1 MKHDANILIVDDEE
15 DILISMEYFLQNH
28 FNRVVTENNPYHIP
42 RHLRK
47 QHFDLLLLDMNYRKG
62 DTSGREGMQWLQK
75 IMELQPEAAVVMI
88 TAYADVSTA
97 VEAVKAG
104 AMDFIEKPWRNEK
117 LLLTLVAALKRKE
130 ERKADAAATKRK
142 KARSKAADAVSS
154 TFNSEIVGKSTAMQR
169 VFDLIDK
176 VAHTDANVLILG
188 ENGTGKELIARSIH
202 QQSKRSDSVFVG
214 VDLGAVPETLF
225 ESELFGHKKGSF
237 TDAKEDRVGRFEA
250 ASGGSLFL
258 DEIGNL
264 SLPLQAK
271 LLTALQNRQIRKLGT
286 NHFTPIDIRLVCA
299 TNMPLYDMVRENNFR
314 QDLLYR
320 INTVEIKLPPLR
332 ERQADIP
339 LLVEH
344 FLATYG
350 QKYNKPDMNVSP
362 EAIRE
367 LQDYGWPGNIRELR
381 HAVERAVIL
390 SEGNKLELSDFI
402 LQNREKND
410 VPNNAQVAVNPQ
422 DTFDSYNLADIEKWA
437 IRKAMTKY
445 QGNISKAAEE
455 LGLTRAALY
464 RRLAKYEL

>member
-1 MKHDANILIVDDEE
+1 VKHDANILIVDDEE
-15 DILISMEYFLQNH
+15 DILLSMEYFLQNH

-75 IMELQPEAAVVMI
+75 IMELHPEAAVVMI

-117 LLLTLVAALKRKE
+117 LLSTLVAALKRKE
-130 ERKADAAATKRK
+130 ERKAEEAAAK
-142 KARSKAADAVSS
+142 KKKGASKSGEAATS
-154 TFNSEIVGKSTAMQR
+154 TFNSEIVGESPSMQR

-202 QQSKRSDSVFVG
+202 QKSKRSDSVFVS

-286 NHFTPIDIRLVCA
+286 NQFTPIDIRLVCA

-332 ERQADIP
+332 DRQADIP

-344 FLATYG
+344 FLATYS

-402 LQNREKND
+402 LQDRESDADNGK
-410 VPNNAQVAVNPQ
+410 AALSPQ
-422 DTFDSYNLADIEKWA
+422 DTFNSYNLADIEKWA

-464 RRLAKYEL
+464 RRLAKYDL

>member
-1 MKHDANILIVDDEE
+1 MKHNANILIIDDEE
-15 DILISMEYFLQNH
+15 DILLSMEYFLQNH
-28 FNRVVTENNPYHIP
+28 FTKVVTENNPYHAP

-47 QHFDLLLLDMNYRKG
+47 QHFDLIVLDMNYRKG

-75 IMELQPEAAVVMI
+75 ILELQPDAGVIMI

-104 AMDFIEKPWRNEK
+104 ATDFIEKPWRNEK
-117 LLLTLVAALKRKE
+117 LLSTLESALKRQE
-130 ERKADAAATKRK
+130 QK
-142 KARSKAADAVSS
+142 KQEAKQPKVKTAEGSLAIEQQP
-154 TFNSEIVGKSTAMQR
+154 FGEIVGGSPSMRR

-176 VAHTDANVLILG
+176 VAYTDANVLILG

-202 QQSKRSDSVFVG
+202 QKSKRNDNVFVS

-237 TDAKEDRVGRFEA
+237 TDAKEDRIGRFEA
-250 ASGGSLFL
+250 ASGGTLFL

-271 LLTALQNRQIRKLGT
+271 LLTALQNRQIRRIGA
-286 NHFTPIDIRLVCA
+286 NQFTPIDIRLVCA
-299 TNMPLYDMVRENNFR
+299 TNMPLYEMVQNNDFR

-320 INTVEIKLPPLR
+320 INTVEIKLPSLR

-344 FLATYG
+344 FLKSYAE
-350 QKYNKPDMNVSP
+350 KYNKPNLHVSA
-362 EAIRE
+362 EAMRE
-367 LQDYGWPGNIRELR
+367 LQEYSWPGNIRELR

-390 SEGNKLELSDFI
+390 SEGDRLELSDFI
-402 LQNREKND
+402 LQEREKVSNS
-410 VPNNAQVAVNPQ
+410 NSSTTAQ
-422 DTFDSYNLADIEKWA
+422 DDFDSYNLADIERWA
-437 IRKAMTKY
+437 IRKAMTKH
-445 QGNISKAAEE
+445 QGNISKAADE

-464 RRLAKYEL
+464 RRLAKYDL

>member
-1 MKHDANILIVDDEE
+1 VKHDANILIVDDEE
-15 DILISMEYFLQNH
+15 DILLSMEYFLQGH

-47 QHFDLLLLDMNYRKG
+47 QHFDLLLLDMNYRRG

-75 IMELQPEAAVVMI
+75 IMELQPDAAVVMI

-104 AMDFIEKPWRNEK
+104 ATDFIEKPWRNEK
-117 LLLTLVAALKRKE
+117 LLSTLVAALKRKE
-130 ERKADAAATKRK
+130 ERKAEAVQAK
-142 KARSKAADAVSS
+142 KKKSKVASS
-154 TFNSEIVGKSTAMQR
+154 QNGQSTTGGEIVGDSSAMQR

-188 ENGTGKELIARSIH
+188 ENGTGKELIAQSIH
-202 QQSKRSDSVFVG
+202 QKSKRSNSVFVS

-237 TDAKEDRVGRFEA
+237 TDAKEDRIGRFEA

-271 LLTALQNRQIRKLGT
+271 LLTALQNRQIRRLGT
-286 NHFTPIDIRLVCA
+286 NQFTPIDIRLICA
-299 TNMPLYDMVRENNFR
+299 TNMPLYDMVKENNFR

-332 ERQADIP
+332 ERQTDIP
-339 LLVEH
+339 LLVAH
-344 FLATYG
+344 FLKTYA
-350 QKYNKPDMNVSP
+350 QKYNKPDMSVSP
-362 EAIRE
+362 EAMNE
-367 LQDYGWPGNIRELR
+367 LQEYDWPGNIRELR

-402 LQNREKND
+402 LQEREEVTTNTT
-410 VPNNAQVAVNPQ
+410 PSVNPQ
-422 DTFDSYNLADIEKWA
+422 DTFNSYNLADIEKWA

-445 QGNISKAAEE
+445 QGNISKAADE

-464 RRLAKYEL
+464 RRLAKYDL